1 MGAARPDLDLIPVH
15 VETPQGRIKDAR
27 LYVRDG
33 RAMVFVARGREVI
46 VALESSGVTETAR
59 STSRREPFVVRFE
72 DGGIW
77 EATRAGG
84 CGCGSPLK
92 KFRPSSYFPVGA

>member
-1 MGAARPDLDLIPVH
+1 MGAARPDLDLVPVH

-33 RAMVFVARGREVI
+33 RAMVFAAKGREVI
-46 VALESSGVTETAR
+46 VAMEATGVVETTR
-59 STSRREPFVVRFE
+59 PQFRKQPFVVRFE

-92 KFRPSSYFPVGA
+92 KFQPSSYFPANA

>member
-1 MGAARPDLDLIPVH
+1 VH

-33 RAMVFVARGREVI
+33 HAMVFVAKGREVI
-46 VALESSGVTETAR
+46 VALEASGVTETER
-59 STSRREPFVVRFE
+59 PQLRRQPFIVRFE
-72 DGGIW
+72 DGGTW

-92 KFRPSSYFPVGA
+92 KFRPSSYFPVNA